1 VDEVEGCCFGGLSR
15 RVVSSSVHCGGERK
29 SRKRGHRERRGRET
43 RGRGKERKSKEGKE
57 GKGEESKAHLP
68 QKKVTQPPYSRSANK
83 DVEWRRGGGV
93 EMRGDGGGGDLSA
106 VGRED
111 AFRA

>member
-1 VDEVEGCCFGGLSR
+1 ME
-15 RVVSSSVHCGGERK
+15 ER
-29 SRKRGHRERRGRET
+29 
-43 RGRGKERKSKEGKE
+43 EGKR
-57 GKGEESKAHLP
+57 ESGAHLP
-68 QKKVTQPPYSRSANK
+68 KKKVTQAPYSRSANK